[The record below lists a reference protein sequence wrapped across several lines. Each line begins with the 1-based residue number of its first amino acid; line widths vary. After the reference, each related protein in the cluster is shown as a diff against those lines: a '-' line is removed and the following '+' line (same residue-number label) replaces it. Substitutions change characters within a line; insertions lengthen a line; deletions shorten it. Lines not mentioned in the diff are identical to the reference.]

1 MGMVKIWLFLIQVSY
16 PPRRRKRKEE
26 LRHKCENVM
35 TNSFI
40 VTVFTPLL
48 AILQL
53 PPGPALPLGNCLR
66 PPKSQNFRKEPGS
79 RGKINK
85 KIKKQKFW

>member
-66 PPKSQNFRKEPGS
+66 PPSP
-79 RGKINK
+79 KILENNRVVEEK
-85 KIKKQKFW
+85 